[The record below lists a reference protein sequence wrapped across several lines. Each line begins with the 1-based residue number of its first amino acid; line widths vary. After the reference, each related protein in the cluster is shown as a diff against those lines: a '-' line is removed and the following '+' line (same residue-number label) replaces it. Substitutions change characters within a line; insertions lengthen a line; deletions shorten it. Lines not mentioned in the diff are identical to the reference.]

1 MWWFSIVPLS
11 WPWQSMCSFRKLM
24 QSHPPLGLQDSM
36 KSGEEE
42 QTALQTVTGNRDGEE
57 VLEAETPSFS
67 LKLLLSSAC
76 LPLSPQSNETLP
88 LGIQLKWPSS
98 KKEEILFTGQVGP
111 CFWRGKCNTAI
122 MRSSRMVLWRRQQ
135 LGCSATTH
143 HGVGPWEIPFKAR
156 AAQPFT
162 VSF

>member
-1 MWWFSIVPLS
+1 
-11 WPWQSMCSFRKLM
+11 
-24 QSHPPLGLQDSM
+24 M

-88 LGIQLKWPSS
+88 LGIQLK
-98 KKEEILFTGQVGP
+98 
-111 CFWRGKCNTAI
+111 
-122 MRSSRMVLWRRQQ
+122 
-135 LGCSATTH
+135 
-143 HGVGPWEIPFKAR
+143 
-156 AAQPFT
+156 
-162 VSF
+162 